1 MTVQDDTAA
10 SPPAVADAQGLWS
23 VPGRVARIA
32 LGVILL
38 AMVVLNVVN
47 AVSRY
52 LLSYVVIGIDE
63 VLIFA
68 MIWMVMIG
76 MLLVTAERSHIA
88 LEFVTTRVGPR
99 GRAGLFLLHHVV
111 IAVAGSYAAWQS
123 FLFVQRITLIHQTS
137 MALEM
142 PMFIPHGA
150 ITIGLAGTAI
160 IALVLAWQDAR
171 TLLAAD
177 TPERGAP

>member
-1 MTVQDDTAA
+1 MTVQDDAAA
-10 SPPAVADAQGLWS
+10 SPPVEARASGLWS
-23 VPGRVARIA
+23 VPGRVARVA

-38 AMVVLNVVN
+38 AMVVLNVAN

-88 LEFVTTRVGPR
+88 LELVTTRVGPR
-99 GRAGLFLLHHVV
+99 ARAGLFLLHHAV
-111 IAVAGSYAAWQS
+111 IAVTGGYAAWQS

-160 IALVLAWQDAR
+160 IALVLAWRDAR
-171 TLLAAD
+171 NLLD
-177 TPERGAP
+177 PLEQGAS

>member
-10 SPPAVADAQGLWS
+10 SPPAADRASGLWS
-23 VPGRVARIA
+23 VPGRVARTA

-88 LEFVTTRVGPR
+88 LELVTTRVGPR

-111 IAVAGSYAAWQS
+111 IAVAGAYAAWQS
-123 FLFVQRITLIHQTS
+123 FLFVQRITMIHQTS

-160 IALVLAWQDAR
+160 IALVLAWRDAR
-171 TLLAAD
+171 NLLNPSEQSAS
-177 TPERGAP
+177 